1 MMDQSPPKSL
11 TPEEDALLEKYKQE
25 RAKRIRTEGIAQ
37 FVKTE
42 GKFAHFLHDPYV
54 KDPLVRGAI
63 AEDADVVIVGGGFS
77 GMLMGARLRQAGVDN
92 IRIVET
98 GADFGGVWYWNR
110 YPGCAVDLDSYIY
123 MPMLEEIGYMPTE
136 KYAKAGEIRQY
147 AQAIGRHF
155 DLYRNALFQTQVTRV
170 FWDEAASRWIVTTN
184 RGDELKAR
192 FVVIG
197 SGPLNHPKLP
207 GVRGIETFKGH
218 SFHTS
223 RWDYDYTGGD
233 PSGNLTGLKDKRVA
247 LIGTGA
253 TGIQC
258 VAPIGEWAKQLYVVQ
273 RTPAVVGIRGNKPL
287 DSDWASRLDTGWQ
300 RRRQKNFDGLLAG
313 LIDGEDLVADEWT
326 DFWAPPKLPQTG
338 TTPESVRALV
348 QKLDIEKMDNIRARI
363 ESIVNDPVTANA
375 LKPYYNRFCKRPT
388 FNDEYLPTFNRLNVK
403 LIDTQGRGLDRIT
416 ENAIVFDGKS
426 YEVDCII
433 YATGF
438 EMLKMSHKTGGFEV
452 IGRGGQTL
460 DEKWEKA
467 VTTLHGIYTW
477 GFPNLFVVAGLR
489 QSAIT
494 VNFSYIADEQASHTA
509 RFIKRLIDE
518 NVKVAE
524 VTKDAE
530 DRWCATIIE
539 KSKIDLDYIRACT
552 PSYFNNEGDL
562 EGLAK
567 LAFTTAYG
575 GGIFEYSEI
584 LKKWRESGFY
594 EDMALK
600 RSELEYAR

>member
-1 MMDQSPPKSL
+1 MMDPSPPKSL

-54 KDPLVRGAI
+54 KDPLVRGTI
-63 AEDADVVIVGGGFS
+63 AEEADVVIVGGGFS

-207 GVRGIETFKGH
+207 GVPGIETFKGH

-338 TTPESVRALV
+338 ASPESVRALA

-467 VTTLHGIYTW
+467 VTTLHGIHTW

-509 RFIKRLIDE
+509 QFIKRLIDE